1 VTVCFQEEIK
11 KEFMIISE
19 RIFQRLKELGISQKE
34 FADAT
39 GITPS
44 TISDWKRKKTNPAS
58 DKLMVICKALQL
70 TPNELLSDTSDF
82 KDKWSVDYML
92 IDEKSEDYILLEQYH
107 SLGATKRA
115 RLFGYL
121 QALCQREE

>member
-1 VTVCFQEEIK
+1 MEEIK
-11 KEFMIISE
+11 KKFMIISE

-70 TPNELLSDTSDF
+70 TPNELLSDTSDSQG
-82 KDKWSVDYML
+82 KWNVDYML

-107 SLGATKRA
+107 SLDAAKRA

-121 QALCQREE
+121 QALCQPEE